1 MSFLIFFSL
10 VFTVYFSVQYYLFT
24 RLSMVFPGTTG
35 IALSLKI
42 AFWVLA
48 FSWLTGR
55 VLEKLWLNDLTM
67 GITIAGS
74 YWLAA
79 MVYFLIA
86 VILIDLIRLADYLI
100 PFIPS
105 GISGNTMFRQVL
117 FYLSVAVI
125 GSAIIYGHVN
135 ARRPIIREVT
145 MHIPKPAGK
154 HSEIG
159 IALASDLHL
168 GSVLAKQQLNKIVQK
183 INSLE
188 PDIIL
193 LAGDIID
200 EDLEPV
206 IRKDLGS
213 GLKQL
218 KSKFGVFGVTGNHE
232 YIGGVEPATEYLER
246 HGINMIRDNAL
257 LIDSSFYLVGREDRD
272 RKRFSGKPRKNL
284 SEIVR
289 NVDTSL
295 AVILMDH
302 QPFTLDESLKNG
314 VDVHLSGHTHNGQI
328 WPLNYIIDAV
338 YEVGWGYINKSGMH
352 VYVSS
357 GVGTWGPPVRIGT
370 RPEIVHIR
378 LTFKNNS
385 PKIVK

>member
-1 MSFLIFFSL
+1 MSFLIFFTI
-10 VFTVYFSVQYYLFT
+10 VFTVYFSVQYYLFA
-24 RLSMVFPGTTG
+24 RLNMVFPGTQG
-35 IALSLKI
+35 IALYMKI

-48 FSWLTGR
+48 FSWLAGR
-55 VLEKLWLNDLTM
+55 MLEKLWLNELTM

-86 VILIDLIRLADYLI
+86 VIFIDLIRLADYLM

-105 GISGNTMFRQVL
+105 GINGNNMFRRLL
-117 FYLSVAVI
+117 FYFLITTV
-125 GSAIIYGHVN
+125 GSLLIYGHFN
-135 ARRPIIREVT
+135 ARRPVIREVT
-145 MHIPKPAGK
+145 LNIPKHAGLY
-154 HSEIG
+154 SGVE

-168 GSVLAKQQLNKIVQK
+168 GSVLAKNHLNRIVQK
-183 INSLE
+183 INSLD

-218 KSKFGVFGVTGNHE
+218 KSKLGVFAVTGNHE
-232 YIGGVEPATEYLER
+232 YIGGIEPAIEYLEN
-246 HGINMIRDNAL
+246 HGIHLIRDHAL

-272 RKRFSGKPRKNL
+272 RPRFSGKPRKTL
-284 SEIVR
+284 SEIAG
-289 NVDTSL
+289 NLDKSL
-295 AVILMDH
+295 PVILMDH
-302 QPFTLDESLKNG
+302 QPFTLEESLQNG

-328 WPLNYIIDAV
+328 WPLNYIIDAI
-338 YEVGWGYINKSGMH
+338 YEVGWGYKNKSGMH

-370 RPEIVHIR
+370 RPEIIHIR
-378 LTFKNNS
+378 LIFDGR
-385 PKIVK
+385 